1 MPISGGVPI
10 VDNSSAATLR
20 LSVGQGMLTMYS
32 PVRDSANHVI
42 PGQLGEFV
50 IKVNSATVFSV
61 SGYRGNE
68 NLNYLCVEAGS
79 AEIFHFGLIPVPTT
93 HPPLRTI
100 GCALPSHVQSTIYPT
115 PRGLTMQ
122 EPLGNRTNN
131 REMISVAIQI
141 KSQPEMKIKV
151 HFSHSWLEFINHF
164 IYLLSFS
171 LQRIKVSA
179 GIQLATLRYNAAL
192 PEHSWLHQI
201 MDMFNVVDYPIHGY
215 TPLNNVTELHLHL
228 WECSID
234 YRPRFYDYRAVATL
248 NTFTISSNLSTASS
262 GCTVRFIVE
271 DGTLSI
277 APQTAAGEYKLKN
290 ENKISVLP
298 SSDLVCVF
306 EFALL
311 EISLRENEK
320 ATEYSPKFDARG
332 AMNGAHLRVCSDSCL
347 ALGNLFAYIASE
359 GDLPRHIDN
368 EDIDGDQ
375 LMSSRELDAD
385 LLAVN
390 AQVVPEVT
398 EDQQQRVNQ
407 LMEEAMQD
415 CVRVPEPSRGD
426 ADPTDDDADVF
437 YFPDEEQP
445 GQVAIPTEMGIS
457 STSGLRRSSRS
468 SRSNTSLNRE
478 DEDNVSV
485 QTDCSRRRTTDL
497 QDIIDFETSIMGLK
511 SVMETDVTESIPQ
524 VATELGTITTRKP
537 PLSERNRKVSS
548 DTDDEYCIIG
558 EEEKPKYGFDGIQPS
573 EEPIRIVDNHF
584 SVPLDKHDMLRAPQ
598 GFPQAVTR
606 YTLCDLTVSLHFY
619 GGNDF
624 PSDKNPTDSSTT
636 KTKDYESSVDH
647 FVMSDAY
654 KKGVSYSKE
663 SSRVTFTKTTSKTP
677 RSKRSWKERG
687 GVNRNFDICVEVHSS
702 KGKFSHETY
711 PSHAKEASRQVLVLS
726 EFEVWDRLV
735 CSAYNK
741 MFYTGSSERSKKS
754 EQATMYVKC
763 IFIRPEPTLR
773 RQEANLYISFMPKVN
788 INIDQDAMIFLT
800 EFFAHLN
807 GSEGEAAR
815 PAKVPTTPTHQPP
828 VMIVD
833 VPEAQEYHARKMVNK
848 NLMLLIDEEGDKEKA
863 APETN
868 EENET
873 DNSPVYFRSITF
885 SPEVELTINYA
896 GKRVEMTHGP
906 LMGLIMGLGQLN
918 CSKIKLRKIVYR

>member
-1 MPISGGVPI
+1 M
-10 VDNSSAATLR
+10 
-20 LSVGQGMLTMYS
+20 
-32 PVRDSANHVI
+32 
-42 PGQLGEFV
+42 
-50 IKVNSATVFSV
+50 VF
-61 SGYRGNE
+61 
-68 NLNYLCVEAGS
+68 
-79 AEIFHFGLIPVPTT
+79 F
-93 HPPLRTI
+93 
-100 GCALPSHVQSTIYPT
+100 
-115 PRGLTMQ
+115 
-122 EPLGNRTNN
+122 
-131 REMISVAIQI
+131 
-141 KSQPEMKIKV
+141 
-151 HFSHSWLEFINHF
+151 
-164 IYLLSFS
+164 

-179 GIQLATLRYNAAL
+179 GIQLATLRYNSAL
-192 PEHSWLHQI
+192 PEHTWLHQL

-215 TPLNNVTELHLHL
+215 TPLNNVTEMHLHL
-228 WECSID
+228 WECAVD

-248 NTFTISSNLSTASS
+248 NSFTISSNLSTASS

-271 DGTLSI
+271 DATLSI
-277 APQTAAGEYKLKN
+277 APQTAAGEHKLKN
-290 ENKISVLP
+290 ENKITVLP
-298 SSDLVCVF
+298 SNDLVCVF

-320 ATEYSPKFDARG
+320 PSEHSPKFDARG

-347 ALGNLFAYIASE
+347 ALGNLFGYIATD
-359 GDLPRHIDN
+359 GDLPRNFDN
-368 EDIDGDQ
+368 EDSDSDPLIT
-375 LMSSRELDAD
+375 SRELDAD

-390 AQVVPEVT
+390 TQVVPEVT

-415 CVRVPEPSRGD
+415 CIRVPEPTRSD
-426 ADPTDDDADVF
+426 ADLVDDDTDVF
-437 YFPDEEQP
+437 YFPDEAQP
-445 GQVAIPTEMGIS
+445 GQHSLPTELGIS
-457 STSGLRRSSRS
+457 SSSGLRRSSRS

-478 DEDNVSV
+478 DDDNVSV
-485 QTDCSRRRTTDL
+485 HTDCSRRRTTDL

-511 SVMETDVTESIPQ
+511 SAMETEVTEAIPQ
-524 VATELGTITTRKP
+524 VATELGTITTRKKS
-537 PLSERNRKVSS
+537 LGDRNRKLSS
-548 DTDDEYCIIG
+548 DTDDDFCFIG
-558 EEEKPKYGFDGIQPS
+558 DEEKPKYGFDGIQPS

-584 SVPLDKHDMLRAPQ
+584 SVPLDKHDMLRAPH

-606 YTLCDLTVSLHFY
+606 YTLCDLTVSMHIY

-624 PSDKNPTDSSTT
+624 PSDRNTADSMSGSRS
-636 KTKDYESSVDH
+636 ESASEH

-654 KKGVSYSKE
+654 KRGVSYSKE
-663 SSRVTFTKTTSKTP
+663 TSRIVYAKSTSKTP

-702 KGKFSHETY
+702 KGKFSHESY
-711 PSHAKEASRQVLVLS
+711 PPTAKEASRQVLVLS

-735 CSAYNK
+735 CSNYNK

-754 EQATMYVKC
+754 DQATMYVKC

-807 GSEGEAAR
+807 GSDSEEAR
-815 PAKVPTTPTHQPP
+815 PTRAPTTPTHQPP

-833 VPEAQEYHARKMVNK
+833 MPEAQEYHARKMVNK
-848 NLMLLIDEEGDKEKA
+848 NLMLLIDEEGEKEKV
-863 APETN
+863 APESN

-896 GKRVEMTHGP
+896 GKRVEMSHGP

-918 CSKIKLRKIVYR
+918 CSKIKLRKIVYRFVRMDTRNEVTMCLQYYGCIYFQTRSPGN